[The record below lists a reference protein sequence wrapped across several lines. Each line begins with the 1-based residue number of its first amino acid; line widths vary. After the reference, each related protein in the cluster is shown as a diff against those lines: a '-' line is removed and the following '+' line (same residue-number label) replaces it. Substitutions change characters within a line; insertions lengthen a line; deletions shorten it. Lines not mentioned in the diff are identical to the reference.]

1 MLLPAFITKRDG
13 VHSTGKSGY
22 NMSLLTVDHL
32 SKTYGKNTKA
42 LNDISFSV
50 NEGECI
56 GIVGESGSGKSTL
69 AKVLVGLEPYRDG
82 KVLFKGMP
90 IVPKKRD
97 LLRLYRKNVQM
108 IFQDSTSSLNPKL
121 PVWKSILEP
130 LDNFKEVSPTFLNVE
145 GLSRKE
151 IAQELMEMVGLDR
164 RLCERYPSE
173 LSGGQKQRIG
183 IARAISIEPSL
194 LICDEP
200 TASLDVTVQVQ
211 ILSLLKELQK
221 TTKLTILFISHDI
234 RAVSYLC
241 EKVIVLKNGRMVDFF
256 ELSDLY
262 RNERHDYTKA
272 LIKAASL
279 DG

>member
-1 MLLPAFITKRDG
+1 
-13 VHSTGKSGY
+13 
-22 NMSLLTVDHL
+22 MSLLMVESL
-32 SKTYGKNTKA
+32 SKKYTKNVQA
-42 LNDISFSV
+42 LNDVSFSV

-69 AKVLVGLEPYRDG
+69 AKVLVGLESYRDG
-82 KVLFKGMP
+82 TVLFNGIP
-90 IVPKKRD
+90 IVPKKRA
-97 LLRLYRKNVQM
+97 LLRQYRKNVQM

-130 LDNFKEVSPTFLNVE
+130 LDNFKEVSPSFLNVE

-151 IAQELMEMVGLDR
+151 IAEELMETVGLDR
-164 RLCERYPSE
+164 RLSERYPEE
-173 LSGGQKQRIG
+173 LSGGQKQRVG

-194 LICDEP
+194 LVCDEP

-211 ILSLLKELQK
+211 ILGLLKELQK
-221 TTKLTILFISHDI
+221 TKNLTILFISHDI

-241 EKVIVLKNGRMVDFF
+241 EKVIVLKNGSMVDFF
-256 ELSDLY
+256 DLADLY
-262 RNERHDYTKA
+262 REERHEYTKA

-279 DG
+279 E